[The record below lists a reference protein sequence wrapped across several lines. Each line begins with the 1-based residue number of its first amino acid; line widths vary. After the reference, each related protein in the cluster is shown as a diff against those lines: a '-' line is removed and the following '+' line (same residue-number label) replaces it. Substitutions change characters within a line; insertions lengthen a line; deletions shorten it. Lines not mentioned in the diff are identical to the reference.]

1 MFLIKVLI
9 EIAGVWSTET
19 QVECRIYPEESRA
32 ISNHSAV
39 LVGSLSV
46 V

>member
-19 QVECRIYPEESRA
+19 QVECRIYPEESRD